1 MNPIRHYQPAHI
13 AVLVD
18 TSRSMGLDE
27 GGLTRLDL
35 ARNWVKNELK
45 VPANFRVSYYGF
57 NTNLFRL
64 DNLAAATPAGDG
76 TAFAETLE
84 SLSAATLL
92 DPPASVVLL
101 SDGADNALRSPE
113 AIARAFGARKIP
125 IHTVALG
132 GTNDP
137 PDIVVENI
145 QVRRTLWNQG
155 TTRAIVTLR
164 SPGFAGRTAPLRI
177 LKGNEVLAERDV
189 ELAGNSQRVEIEFTP
204 RQPGFQT
211 FAAEIPVQPGERLT
225 DNNRREFGLTVVDQK
240 LRVIYMEA
248 TGDADGASSRSFS
261 STRWKTRRAFR
272 SRPSMSSKTAR
283 LRRCM
288 IRWPTW
294 TQKTA
299 TRFTGCSIPPR
310 VIPKRWRNC

>member
-1 MNPIRHYQPAHI
+1 
-13 AVLVD
+13 V
-18 TSRSMGLDE
+18 
-27 GGLTRLDL
+27 
-35 ARNWVKNELK
+35 
-45 VPANFRVSYYGF
+45 
-57 NTNLFRL
+57 
-64 DNLAAATPAGDG
+64 
-76 TAFAETLE
+76 
-84 SLSAATLL
+84 L

-155 TTRAIVTLR
+155 TTKAIVTLR

-177 LKGNEVLAERDV
+177 LKDNEVLAERDV
-189 ELAGNSQRVEIEFTP
+189 ELTGESQRVEIEFTP
-204 RQPGFQT
+204 RLPGFQT
-211 FAAEIPVQPGERLT
+211 FAAEIPVQPGERLA

-248 TGDADGASSRSFS
+248 TGDCG
-261 STRWKTRRAFR
+261 RRIPAAL
-272 SRPSMSSKTAR
+272 SQAR
-283 LRRCM
+283 AGRH
-288 IRWPTW
+288 
-294 TQKTA
+294 A
-299 TRFTGCSIPPR
+299 GHSG
-310 VIPKRWRNC
+310 